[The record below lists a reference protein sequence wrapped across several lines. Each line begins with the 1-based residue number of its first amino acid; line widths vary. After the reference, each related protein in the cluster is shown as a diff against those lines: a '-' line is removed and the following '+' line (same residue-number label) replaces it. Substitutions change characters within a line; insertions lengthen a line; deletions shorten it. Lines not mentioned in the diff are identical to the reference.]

1 REAFPN
7 HLSLGG
13 KNGAW
18 AQSEIT
24 AWMTDRIAERTR
36 GYDA

>member
-1 REAFPN
+1 
-7 HLSLGG
+7 
-13 KNGAW
+13 AW

-24 AWMTDRIAERTR
+24 TWMADRIAERNR

>member
-1 REAFPN
+1 V
-7 HLSLGG
+7 
-13 KNGAW
+13 AW

-24 AWMTDRIAERTR
+24 GWMADRIAERNR

>member
-1 REAFPN
+1 
-7 HLSLGG
+7 
-13 KNGAW
+13 AW

-24 AWMTDRIAERTR
+24 GWMADRIAERNR